1 MSPEH
6 LNHNQQPLFDSPSLI
21 HRRLLAR
28 TFVLFF
34 SLAVA
39 GIFGLTFLFLSLPST
54 LHPPVTEQQGIII
67 IHDDVVPDAPRLRDE
82 SEYVLDPSSW
92 PFDSPPVVREFRW
105 TIVDADLNPD
115 AVFRPMM
122 LINNQFPGPLVECN
136 EGDTLVIHVDNQAT
150 TATAIHFHGLFQ
162 NGSNFMDGTVG
173 VTQCPVAPNS
183 TFTYRFD
190 VRRQSGTYWYH
201 AHHAVQA
208 ADGLVGPLIVHAK
221 DELAVQGLQYETDRI
236 LMVQDH
242 YHNSSSDLLKEYL
255 KPGNENDEPVPDNAL
270 INGRGLR
277 KCHDFP
283 GWRCD
288 DTNTSRT
295 VFRLAAGSRHR
306 LRVINVGAFAEFQM
320 QIDEHPFHITEVDGT
335 DVQPEPFHRLNILPA
350 QRYSIVLE
358 TNVTT
363 ADAFWLRARM
373 VAHCFTTK
381 NRRLQAELWA
391 VVRYVRPDE
400 MGVDDDDNNN
410 KDQPHSKEWPEPIE
424 VICRDLNTSALRP
437 VKPVQPP
444 PADDFLVLRANFMI
458 GAWRLSRG
466 FFNDSSWRPNV
477 THPSLHR
484 FLDSN
489 HHDDD
494 NTAVKAETASS
505 SAMTINHAVF
515 DPKSELVMQTTGIR
529 TVDISINNFDDG
541 AHPFH
546 LHGHKL
552 FVLAQSP
559 TGYPP
564 PRDQWPASYYY
575 PKPSS
580 SSSSSSSSSP
590 LLRDTVTVQP
600 YGWVVVRV
608 VLDNPGLWALHCHN
622 AWHAAAGMAMQLL
635 ARADVVR
642 RWDVDPSRRDM
653 CRLPGVATVSVA
665 ESLESLGLP
674 PLKL

>member
-1 MSPEH
+1 MTP
-6 LNHNQQPLFDSPSLI
+6 NLI
-21 HRRLLAR
+21 HSQQRPIHHRPSPQGFA
-28 TFVLFF
+28 LFF
-34 SLAVA
+34 SLAITSA
-39 GIFGLTFLFLSLPST
+39 LGLTVLFLSLPST
-54 LHPPVTEQQGIII
+54 LHPPATGKQGITV

-136 EGDTLVIHVDNQAT
+136 EGDTLVIHVDNQASA
-150 TATAIHFHGLFQ
+150 ATAIHFHGLFQ

-173 VTQCPVAPNS
+173 VTQCPIAPNS

-208 ADGLVGPLIVHAK
+208 ADGLVGALIIHAR
-221 DELAVQGLQYETDRI
+221 DELAVQEDLQYETDRI

-242 YHNSSSDLLKEYL
+242 YHNSSSDLLRDYL

-288 DTNTSRT
+288 DTNASRT
-295 VFRLAAGSRHR
+295 VFRLAAGARHR
-306 LRVINVGAFAEFQM
+306 LRVINVGTFAEFQM
-320 QIDEHPFHITEVDGT
+320 QIDEHPFYLTEVDGT

-363 ADAFWLRARM
+363 ADAFWFRARM

-381 NRRLQAELWA
+381 NRRLQPELWA
-391 VVRYVRPDE
+391 VVRYVRPDK
-400 MGVDDDDNNN
+400 MGATDDDD
-410 KDQPHSKEWPEPIE
+410 DDDDDPHSKEWPEAIE
-424 VICRDLNTSALRP
+424 VICRDLNTSTLRP
-437 VKPVQPP
+437 VKPVEPP
-444 PADDFLVLRANFMI
+444 PAEDFLVLRANFMT

-484 FLDSN
+484 FLDG
-489 HHDDD
+489 DDD
-494 NTAVKAETASS
+494 DGTEAKKASS
-505 SAMTINHAVF
+505 APTINHAIF

-552 FVLAQSP
+552 FVLAQSR

-564 PRDQWPASYYY
+564 TRDQWPAHHH
-575 PKPSS
+575 KPSS
-580 SSSSSSSSSP
+580 SSPPP
-590 LLRDTVTVQP
+590 LLRDTVTVEP
-600 YGWVVVRV
+600 YAWVIVRV

-642 RWDVDPSRRDM
+642 GWDVDPSRREM
-653 CRLPGVATVSVA
+653 CRLPGVASGSVA
-665 ESLESLGLP
+665 ESIKSLGLP
-674 PLKL
+674 PVRL

>member
-1 MSPEH
+1 MSPI
-6 LNHNQQPLFDSPSLI
+6 LNDDQQPLVLSPPSI
-21 HRRLLAR
+21 HRRPSAR
-28 TFVLFF
+28 SFVLFF
-34 SLAVA
+34 IFAIA
-39 GIFGLTFLFLSLPST
+39 GAFGLTVLLLSLPST
-54 LHPPVTEQQGIII
+54 LLPPPGRENQGTI
-67 IHDDVVPDAPRLRDE
+67 IHDDVVPDSPRLRDQ
-82 SEYVLDPSSW
+82 SEYILDPSSW
-92 PFDSPPVVREFRW
+92 PFDSPPVVREFHW
-105 TIVDADLNPD
+105 IIVDADLNPD

-136 EGDTLVIHVDNQAT
+136 EGDTLVIHVDNRASA
-150 TATAIHFHGLFQ
+150 ATAIHFHGLFQ

-173 VTQCPVAPNS
+173 VTQCPIAPNS

-208 ADGLVGPLIVHAK
+208 ADGLVGPLVIHAR
-221 DELAVQGLQYETDRI
+221 DELTVQGLRYETDRI

-242 YHNSSSDLLKEYL
+242 YHNSSSDLLKDYL

-270 INGRGLR
+270 INGRGFR
-277 KCHDFP
+277 RCHDFP

-288 DTNTSRT
+288 DTNASRT
-295 VFRLAAGSRHR
+295 VFRLAAGARHR

-320 QIDEHPFHITEVDGT
+320 QIDEHPFYITEVDGT

-350 QRYSIVLE
+350 QRYSIILE

-363 ADAFWLRARM
+363 ANEAFWLRARM

-381 NRRLQAELWA
+381 NSRLQAELWS
-391 VVRYVRPDE
+391 VVRYVSPDKTA
-400 MGVDDDDNNN
+400 VDDDHD
-410 KDQPHSKEWPEPIE
+410 DEDEDEPHSKEWPEAIE
-424 VICRDLNTSALRP
+424 VICRDLNTSTLRP
-437 VKPVQPP
+437 VKPVEPP
-444 PADDFLVLRANFMI
+444 PADDFLVLRANFKA

-484 FLDSN
+484 FLDN
-489 HHDDD
+489 DDD
-494 NTAVKAETASS
+494 DDDSAEAASPP
-505 SAMTINHAVF
+505 TINRAVF

-564 PRDQWPASYYY
+564 SPDRWPAY
-575 PKPSS
+575 PKP
-580 SSSSSSSSSP
+580 SSP
-590 LLRDTVTVQP
+590 LLRDTVTVEP
-600 YGWVVVRV
+600 YAWLVVRV
-608 VLDNPGLWALHCHN
+608 VLDNPGFWALHCHN

-642 RWDVDPSRRDM
+642 GWDVDARQREM
-653 CRLPGVATVSVA
+653 CRLEGVTTGSVA
-665 ESLESLGLP
+665 ESIESLGLP
-674 PLKL
+674 PPEN